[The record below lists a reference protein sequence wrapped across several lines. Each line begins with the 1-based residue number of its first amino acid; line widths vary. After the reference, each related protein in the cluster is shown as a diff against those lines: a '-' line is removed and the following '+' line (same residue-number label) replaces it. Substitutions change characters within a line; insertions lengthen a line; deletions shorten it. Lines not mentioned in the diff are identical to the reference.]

1 MRGSEDEGEGAE
13 GLGRFGS
20 GPAAA
25 DEAPDDE
32 PAPDD
37 MPGACDWRRG
47 LAGGQGDTGA
57 RPAPGM
63 DRAER
68 LAQAPHSLFLWA

>member
-1 MRGSEDEGEGAE
+1 MRGSEGEGEGAE

-32 PAPDD
+32 PAPAWAPDD

-47 LAGGQGDTGA
+47 IAGGQDDTGA
-57 RPAPGM
+57 RPALRDGP
-63 DRAER
+63 R
-68 LAQAPHSLFLWA
+68 